1 MHLAL
6 AAGRPVQLR
15 QETPCAT
22 IRHPLLVQCGLT
34 MQTDET
40 EQAESR
46 PKSPVKGDYPRD
58 PSLRGLAAVTF
69 HSPPDDM
76 PTPTTALDADSPR
89 LSTWRRWK
97 AAHPE
102 RDPNAPTLPS
112 PLAHDRKR

>member
-1 MHLAL
+1 MRS
-6 AAGRPVQLR
+6 G
-15 QETPCAT
+15 
-22 IRHPLLVQCGLT
+22 
-34 MQTDET
+34 ET
-40 EQAESR
+40 EPATSR

-76 PTPTTALDADSPR
+76 PTPTTALDADAPR

-97 AAHPE
+97 AANRE

-112 PLAHDRKR
+112 YFAHDS

>member
-1 MHLAL
+1 
-6 AAGRPVQLR
+6 
-15 QETPCAT
+15 
-22 IRHPLLVQCGLT
+22 
-34 MQTDET
+34 MQSDERD
-40 EQAESR
+40 EADSR

-69 HSPPDDM
+69 HAPPDDM

-102 RDPNAPTLPS
+102 HDPNAPTLPS
-112 PLAHDRKR
+112 PPAHDRKR